1 MSDSAL
7 TKLLASHVPKLIQ
20 RRVIQDSTPITSPL
34 LQDFSAVVLFADISG
49 FTALTETLGEKDPV
63 GVETLAR
70 ILNQYFGQLIDII
83 HKYGGDVVKF
93 AGDALIAVWPIGAD
107 NTSAAGSFMANSVS
121 PETQRQWTLR
131 AAECALHIREQL
143 LEFRTQESVLSLKMA
158 LATGHITHVHIGG
171 VFNRWEFVMTG
182 TPLVE
187 LGIANNLAKAGD
199 ILISPSAF
207 TLIRNDGDFAVV
219 EFPLNGET
227 KEAARLETLK
237 NTSQLSAGKERIEV
251 PDTAQASLRPYIPAS
266 IIHRIS
272 AGQSEW
278 LAELR
283 KITILFINLVD
294 PSQITSLEMAQDLIR
309 AIQRMIYRFEGS
321 LNKISQDDKGIMIDT
336 AFGLP
341 PLAHGDDPVRAI
353 RSALMI
359 RDELKTLGIRS
370 SIGITT
376 GRVFCGL
383 VGNDD
388 RRVYTFLGNSV
399 ILAARLMSIASLQA
413 EIIERE
419 GIPILCDR
427 VTYEAAKD
435 QVEFEMLPAQSIKGR
450 TDLVDIFHPIQEKK
464 AVIRQQTELIGRREE
479 KALLVGSLH
488 ELLRG
493 LPFQAIILHG
503 EAGIGKTR
511 LMEELLHQAQVSQV
525 RSFLGEGNSIEKN
538 SPYFAWRPIFNRLF
552 GIEELASKPQLSN
565 EDRTIVRE
573 AALAKLNRINP
584 ELARSAPLLS
594 VVLPVMIP
602 ENEFTAAMTGEVRG
616 SNIRDLLVRLLQNE
630 ADQSP
635 VLVAL
640 EDLHW
645 FDSASWILLADVY
658 QKVRPLLLVVNTR
671 PLSRPVPQQF
681 KELAERSDIKFLKLD
696 MMTLDDVEELV
707 CQRLGVKSVPMETG
721 RLIREKSEGHPF
733 FAEELAYALRDSG
746 ALIIEGDECRLAPGF
761 DGLEAVTLPDNL
773 QAAITSRID
782 GLNPSQQ
789 LTLKVASVIG
799 RIFVYRMLQAIHPIE
814 TDRHQLRT
822 YMDGLTRLRLTQIE
836 TEVPDLAYIFK
847 HAVTQEVAYNLML
860 FSQRRQLHQAVAEW
874 IEQNYQQD
882 ITSFYTLLAYHW
894 TQAANMPEAPPR
906 EVVANKAIEY
916 LEKAGDQS
924 LNNFANAEAV
934 EFFSEVLRLADVEKM
949 GKLRL
954 GQWHRKIGDAYL
966 GLGKLAEAKDYIFKA
981 LATLGLPIP
990 DSDWG
995 LIAGILKQ
1003 VARQTGHRLWPNRY
1017 RGQELDPGEE
1027 KLRLE
1032 IVRLSHSVA
1041 VVQFLNG
1048 DPNPL
1053 PMLYGVL
1060 AGLNVAETMKDT
1072 PELWSIYATVS
1083 AVARFIPLHSQSQH
1097 YKDRWFALGEKI
1109 NDPNSFI
1116 DGAIALC
1123 TVASGNGLWQEVT
1136 DLTERA
1142 VTICE
1147 EMGDYRRGAEA
1158 VAYLGINKLLEGG
1171 PNLGESYNKRE
1182 WEIAMRRENPIHIA
1196 FAYQVDCTT
1205 MVWTGDFNGCIAN
1218 AQKCLALSEKSWVGD
1233 IPEYIVRSAM
1243 WLAMW
1248 LKGER
1253 GGVWNSVKAALDK
1266 FAKASVVDFSAY
1278 LIHSLLAEVTFL
1290 ALEEGHKNTLSKLEL
1305 VEIEK
1310 YAKLALKNL
1319 KKYVRVFS
1327 IGGPAL
1333 NRYQG
1338 QWEWHHN
1345 QHEKAYQLW
1354 RSAAEKAHTFPIT
1367 YEEGRAELLL
1377 GKNLTVDDPEREIHL
1392 QKASEIFKS
1401 SGYENWAVIAGE

>member
-1 MSDSAL
+1 MSDQAL
-7 TKLLASHVPKLIQ
+7 TKLLASYVPKLIQ
-20 RRVIQDSTPITSPL
+20 KRVIQDSAPITSPL

-83 HKYGGDVVKF
+83 HEYGGDVMKF
-93 AGDALIAVWPIGAD
+93 AGDALIAMWPIPTD
-107 NTSAAGSFMANSVS
+107 HIPEAGSGTADSVS
-121 PETQRQWTLR
+121 TETQRQWTLQV
-131 AAECALHIREQL
+131 AECALKIRAQL
-143 LEFRTQESVLSLKMA
+143 LGFRTQESALSLKIA

-182 TPLVE
+182 SPLVE
-187 LGIANNLAKAGD
+187 LGIANNLARAGD

-207 TLIRNDGDFAVV
+207 ALIRNDVDFASVD
-219 EFPLNGET
+219 FSLNGEI
-227 KEAARLETLK
+227 KEAARLETLR
-237 NTSQLSAGKERIEV
+237 NASQLSPGKERIEI

-272 AGQSEW
+272 AGQAEW

-283 KITILFINLVD
+283 KITILFINLID
-294 PSQITSLEMAQDLIR
+294 PSQISSLEMAQDLIR

-341 PLAHGDDPVRAI
+341 PLAHSDDPVRAI
-353 RSALMI
+353 RAALMI
-359 RDELKTLGIRS
+359 RTELKSLGIRS

-388 RRVYTFLGNSV
+388 RRVYTFLGNPV
-399 ILAARLMSIASLQA
+399 ILAARLMSIASLQG

-419 GIPILCDR
+419 GIPVLCDR
-427 VTYEAAKD
+427 ATYEAATD
-435 QVEFEMLPAQSIKGR
+435 RVEFEMLPAQSIKGR
-450 TDLVDIFHPIQEKK
+450 SELLDIFHPVQEKS

-511 LMEELLHQAQVSQV
+511 LVEELLHQAQVSQV

-538 SPYFAWRPIFNRLF
+538 SPYFAWRPIFNRVF
-552 GIEELASKPQLSN
+552 GIEELVNKPQLSD
-565 EDRTIVRE
+565 EDRAAVRE
-573 AALAKLNRINP
+573 AVLEKLNQIDP
-584 ELARSAPLLS
+584 EFTRSAPLLS
-594 VVLPVMIP
+594 VVLPVTIP
-602 ENEFTAAMTGEVRG
+602 ENEFTLAMTGEVRG
-616 SNIRDLLVRLLQNE
+616 SNIRDLLVQLLQHE

-635 VLVAL
+635 ILVAL

-645 FDSASWILLADVY
+645 FDSASWTLLADVY
-658 QKVRPLLLVVNTR
+658 QKVRPLLLVVDTR

-681 KELAERSDIKFLKLD
+681 KDLAERSDIKFVKLD

-707 CQRLGVKSVPMETG
+707 CQRLGVKSVPVETG

-746 ALIIEGDECRLAPGF
+746 AIVIEGDECRLAPGF

-799 RIFVYRMLQAIHPIE
+799 RIFAYRVLEAIHPIE
-814 TDRHQLRT
+814 TDRDQLGM

-836 TEVPDLAYIFK
+836 SEVPDLAYIFK

-860 FSQRRQLHQAVAEW
+860 FSQRRKLHQAVAEW

-882 ITSFYTLLAYHW
+882 IESYYTLLAYHW

-906 EVVANKAIEY
+906 EVVVNKAIEY

-934 EFFSEVLRLADVEKM
+934 EFFSEVLRLADVERVD
-949 GKLRL
+949 KLRL

-981 LATLGLPIP
+981 LAMLGLPIP
-990 DSDWG
+990 DSDLG
-995 LIAGILKQ
+995 MIAGVLRQ

-1017 RGQELDPGEE
+1017 RGKELDPTEE
-1027 KLRLE
+1027 KIRLE
-1032 IVRLSHSVA
+1032 IARLSHSVA

-1053 PMLYGVL
+1053 PMLFGVL

-1072 PELWSIYATVS
+1072 PELWSAYATVS
-1083 AVARFIPLHSQSQH
+1083 AVAGFIPLHSQSQY
-1097 YKDRWFALGEKI
+1097 YKERWITLGRKI
-1109 NDPNSFI
+1109 DHPNSFVM
-1116 DGAIALC
+1116 GAISLC
-1123 TVASGNGLWQEVT
+1123 AVASGNGQWQEVK
-1136 DLTERA
+1136 DLIEKA
-1142 VTICE
+1142 FAICNE
-1147 EMGDYRRGAEA
+1147 LGDHRQAGEA
-1158 VAYLGINKLLEGG
+1158 IAYLGINTLLEGG
-1171 PNLGESYNKRE
+1171 PNLWASYNERM
-1182 WEIAMRRENPIHIA
+1182 WEVARRRENPIHIA
-1196 FAYQVDCTT
+1196 FAYQMDCTA
-1205 MVWTGDFNGCIAN
+1205 MVWTGDFDGCIAS

-1233 IPEYIVRSAM
+1233 VPEYIVRSAM

-1248 LKGER
+1248 LKVER
-1253 GGVWNSVKAALDK
+1253 DGVWDSVKAALDK

-1278 LIHSLLAEVTFL
+1278 LIHSHLAEITFL
-1290 ALEEGHKNTLSKLEL
+1290 ALEEAQKNSVPNVEPA
-1305 VEIEK
+1305 EIEK
-1310 YAKLALKNL
+1310 YAKLAIKNL
-1319 KKYVRVFS
+1319 KKYVGVFS

-1333 NRYQG
+1333 ERYKG

-1345 QHEKAYQLW
+1345 QREKAYQFW
-1354 RSAAEKAHTFPIT
+1354 RAAAEKAHTFPIT

-1377 GKNLTVDDPEREIHL
+1377 GKNLPVDDPECAIHL
-1392 QKASEIFKS
+1392 QKAHQIFEA
-1401 SGYENWAVIAGE
+1401 SGYQNWAAIAGE

>member
-1 MSDSAL
+1 
-7 TKLLASHVPKLIQ
+7 I
-20 RRVIQDSTPITSPL
+20 
-34 LQDFSAVVLFADISG
+34 
-49 FTALTETLGEKDPV
+49 
-63 GVETLAR
+63 
-70 ILNQYFGQLIDII
+70 
-83 HKYGGDVVKF
+83 
-93 AGDALIAVWPIGAD
+93 
-107 NTSAAGSFMANSVS
+107 
-121 PETQRQWTLR
+121 
-131 AAECALHIREQL
+131 
-143 LEFRTQESVLSLKMA
+143 
-158 LATGHITHVHIGG
+158 
-171 VFNRWEFVMTG
+171 
-182 TPLVE
+182 
-187 LGIANNLAKAGD
+187 
-199 ILISPSAF
+199 
-207 TLIRNDGDFAVV
+207 
-219 EFPLNGET
+219 
-227 KEAARLETLK
+227 
-237 NTSQLSAGKERIEV
+237 
-251 PDTAQASLRPYIPAS
+251 
-266 IIHRIS
+266 
-272 AGQSEW
+272 
-278 LAELR
+278 
-283 KITILFINLVD
+283 D
-294 PSQITSLEMAQDLIR
+294 PSQISSLEMAQDLIR

-341 PLAHGDDPVRAI
+341 PLAHSDDPVRAI
-353 RSALMI
+353 RAALMI
-359 RDELKTLGIRS
+359 RTELKSLGIRS

-388 RRVYTFLGNSV
+388 RRVYTFLGNPV
-399 ILAARLMSIASLQA
+399 ILAARLMSIASLQG

-419 GIPILCDR
+419 GIPVLCDR
-427 VTYEAAKD
+427 ATYEAATD
-435 QVEFEMLPAQSIKGR
+435 RVEFEMLPAQSIKGR
-450 TDLVDIFHPIQEKK
+450 SELLDIFHPVQEKS

-511 LMEELLHQAQVSQV
+511 LVEELLHQAQVSQV

-538 SPYFAWRPIFNRLF
+538 SPYFAWRPIFNRVF
-552 GIEELASKPQLSN
+552 GIEELVNKPQLSD
-565 EDRTIVRE
+565 EDRAAVRE
-573 AALAKLNRINP
+573 AVLEKLNQIDP
-584 ELARSAPLLS
+584 EFTRSAPLLS
-594 VVLPVMIP
+594 VVLPVTIP
-602 ENEFTAAMTGEVRG
+602 ENEFTLAMTGEVRG
-616 SNIRDLLVRLLQNE
+616 SNIRDLLVQLLQHE

-635 VLVAL
+635 ILVAL

-645 FDSASWILLADVY
+645 FDSASWTLLADVY
-658 QKVRPLLLVVNTR
+658 QKVRPLLLVVDTR

-681 KELAERSDIKFLKLD
+681 KDLAERSDIKFVKLD

-707 CQRLGVKSVPMETG
+707 CQRLGVKSVPVETG

-746 ALIIEGDECRLAPGF
+746 AIVIEGDECRLAPGF

-799 RIFVYRMLQAIHPIE
+799 RIFAYRVLEAIHPIE
-814 TDRHQLRT
+814 TDRDQLGM

-836 TEVPDLAYIFK
+836 SEVPDLAYIFK

-860 FSQRRQLHQAVAEW
+860 FSQRRKLHQAVAEW

-882 ITSFYTLLAYHW
+882 IESYYTLLAYHW

-906 EVVANKAIEY
+906 EVVVNKAIEY

-934 EFFSEVLRLADVEKM
+934 EFFSEVLRLADVERVD
-949 GKLRL
+949 KLRL

-981 LATLGLPIP
+981 LAMLGLPIP
-990 DSDWG
+990 DSDLG
-995 LIAGILKQ
+995 MIAGVLRQ

-1017 RGQELDPGEE
+1017 RGKELDPTEE
-1027 KLRLE
+1027 KIRLE
-1032 IVRLSHSVA
+1032 IARLSHSVA

-1053 PMLYGVL
+1053 PMLFGVL

-1072 PELWSIYATVS
+1072 PELWSAYATVS
-1083 AVARFIPLHSQSQH
+1083 AVAGFIPLHSQSQY
-1097 YKDRWFALGEKI
+1097 YKERWITLGRKI
-1109 NDPNSFI
+1109 DHPNSFVM
-1116 DGAIALC
+1116 GAISLC
-1123 TVASGNGLWQEVT
+1123 AVASGNGQWQEVK
-1136 DLTERA
+1136 DLIEKA
-1142 VTICE
+1142 FAICNE
-1147 EMGDYRRGAEA
+1147 LGDHRQAGEA
-1158 VAYLGINKLLEGG
+1158 IAYLGINTLLEGG
-1171 PNLGESYNKRE
+1171 PNLWASYNERM
-1182 WEIAMRRENPIHIA
+1182 WEVARRRENPIHIA
-1196 FAYQVDCTT
+1196 FAYQMDCTA
-1205 MVWTGDFNGCIAN
+1205 MVWTGDFDGCIAS

-1233 IPEYIVRSAM
+1233 VPEYIVRSAM

-1248 LKGER
+1248 LKVER
-1253 GGVWNSVKAALDK
+1253 DGVWDSVKAALDK

-1278 LIHSLLAEVTFL
+1278 LIHSHLAEITFL
-1290 ALEEGHKNTLSKLEL
+1290 ALEEAQKNSVPNVEPA
-1305 VEIEK
+1305 EIEK
-1310 YAKLALKNL
+1310 YAKLAIKNL
-1319 KKYVRVFS
+1319 KKYVGVFS

-1333 NRYQG
+1333 ERYKG

-1345 QHEKAYQLW
+1345 QREKAYQFW
-1354 RSAAEKAHTFPIT
+1354 RAAAEKAHTFPIT

-1377 GKNLTVDDPEREIHL
+1377 GKNLPVDDPECAIHL
-1392 QKASEIFKS
+1392 QKAHQIFEA
-1401 SGYENWAVIAGE
+1401 SGYQNWAAIAGE